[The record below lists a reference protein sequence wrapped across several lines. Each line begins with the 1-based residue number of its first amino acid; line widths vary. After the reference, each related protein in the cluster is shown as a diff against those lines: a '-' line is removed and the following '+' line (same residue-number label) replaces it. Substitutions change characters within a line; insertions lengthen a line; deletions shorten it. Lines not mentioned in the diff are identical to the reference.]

1 MSDGCQIPLSSG
13 DVCDITSWGRCRIC
27 GKAFCKT
34 HRARVGETLLAPA
47 EAGYFVGSGYPD
59 WCSECRTAELVA
71 PILERQKKTA
81 AAEAEQRRA
90 RQERRKKALAAL
102 HAHGFERLAT
112 SRTETWQV
120 WEKRTF
126 RRQRL
131 HERSRVLDS
140 AVLLGNL
147 R

>member
-1 MSDGCQIPLSSG
+1 
-13 DVCDITSWGRCRIC
+13 
-27 GKAFCKT
+27 
-34 HRARVGETLLAPA
+34 
-47 EAGYFVGSGYPD
+47 
-59 WCSECRTAELVA
+59 
-71 PILERQKKTA
+71 LERQKKTA

-126 RRQRL
+126 GRQRL

-147 R
+147 RWRVGGWDDKRDVSIHEDRFYATGLTKSGQIVLMDPNDGRGLGVEFDDHAAVGEALWNVLEQHGVREAGS